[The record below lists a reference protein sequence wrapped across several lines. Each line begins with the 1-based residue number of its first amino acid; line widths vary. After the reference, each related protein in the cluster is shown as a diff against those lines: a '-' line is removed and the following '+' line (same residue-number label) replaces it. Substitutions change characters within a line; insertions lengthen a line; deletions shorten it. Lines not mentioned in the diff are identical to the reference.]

1 MFPFVKILSSRS
13 AAELTLDVNQYINQL
28 QAQNESNGT
37 KYSIRNITFKV
48 TALPDCCVMYSVLI
62 TVCDSDNYNTSA
74 AALVASTFPDGIPF

>member
-13 AAELTLDVNQYINQL
+13 AAELTLDINQYLNQL
-28 QAQNESNGT
+28 QSQNESNGT
-37 KYSIRNITFKV
+37 NYSVHNITFKV

-62 TVCDSDNYNTSA
+62 TVDDNADYNTSS